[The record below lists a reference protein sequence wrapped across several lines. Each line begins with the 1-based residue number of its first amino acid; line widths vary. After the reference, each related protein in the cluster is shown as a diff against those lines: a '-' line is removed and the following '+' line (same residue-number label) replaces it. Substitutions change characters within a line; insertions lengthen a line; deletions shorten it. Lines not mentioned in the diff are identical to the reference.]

1 MPIDSWL
8 YAFIL
13 SLGIDVEI
21 VQPEFLKR
29 DIAAFA
35 EKIAEHHKKSD
46 CFQTRHILSCL
57 CTMNNIE

>member
-8 YAFIL
+8 CAFIL

-29 DIAAFA
+29 DIAVFA
-35 EKIAEHHKKSD
+35 EKIAKHHKKSD
-46 CFQTRHILSCL
+46 
-57 CTMNNIE
+57 